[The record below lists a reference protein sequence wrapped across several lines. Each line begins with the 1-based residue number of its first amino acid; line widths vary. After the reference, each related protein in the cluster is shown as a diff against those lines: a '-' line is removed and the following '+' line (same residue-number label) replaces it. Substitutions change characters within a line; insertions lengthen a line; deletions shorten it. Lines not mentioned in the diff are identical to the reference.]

1 VHRCIRHL
9 ITCWLFMSGVEVSD
23 STSLSV
29 KNNVS
34 AKLLVVRDGELVMTL
49 HPIYIIILM
58 YHLQRT
64 NYQ

>member
-1 VHRCIRHL
+1 
-9 ITCWLFMSGVEVSD
+9 MSGVEVSD